1 METRQRSS
9 NKSDK
14 ELLNNVAEGNSEALI
29 ELFELYK
36 TDVYRLA
43 LVILKDLQTAQDATQ
58 EVFLKVKRHASEIR
72 GENIKAWI
80 MAITRNTAHNMFE
93 KQKHE
98 IAYENEFFENIPDK
112 NYNSFEFY
120 DLISS
125 LEEID
130 QEIITLYIVNG
141 LKHKEIAGIVHLK
154 ESLVRKRYT
163 RALKK
168 LKNMITNSGE
178 RSLCNE

>member
-1 METRQRSS
+1 METRQRAS
-9 NKSDK
+9 KRSDE
-14 ELLNNVAEGNSEALI
+14 ELLNNVAEGNSEVLV

-43 LVILKDLQTAQDATQ
+43 LLILKDLQTAQDVTQ
-58 EVFLKVKRHASEIR
+58 EVFVKVKRHASEIR
-72 GENIKAWI
+72 SENVKAWI
-80 MAITRNTAHNMFE
+80 MAITRNTAHNVFE

-98 IAYENEFFENIPDK
+98 IVYENEFFYNIPDE
-112 NYNSFEFY
+112 NYNSLEFY
-120 DLISS
+120 DLISA

-141 LKHKEIAGIVHLK
+141 LKHKEIAGVVHLK

-163 RALKK
+163 RALKR
-168 LKNMITNSGE
+168 LKNIITNSNEG
-178 RSLCNE
+178 SLCNE

>member
-1 METRQRSS
+1 METRQRAS
-9 NKSDK
+9 KKTDK

-43 LVILKDLQTAQDATQ
+43 LLILKDLQTAQDVTQ
-58 EVFLKVKRHASEIR
+58 EVFVKVKRHASEIR
-72 GENIKAWI
+72 GENVKAWM
-80 MAITRNTAHNMFE
+80 MAITRNTAHNLLE
-93 KQKHE
+93 KQKYE
-98 IAYENEFFENIPDK
+98 ISYGNEFFENIPDE
-112 NYNSFEFY
+112 NENPFEFY

-125 LEEID
+125 LEETD
-130 QEIITLYIVNG
+130 QEIITLYLVNG
-141 LKHKEIAGIVHLK
+141 LKHKEIAGVVHLK

-168 LKNMITNSGE
+168 LKNKIMNSGE